1 MKTNDF
7 LCHRCN
13 YRWELLWSKD
23 DKITCPKCSSVKVRK
38 LIASPII
45 HMKTISDA
53 SLREQN
59 IIE

>member
-13 YRWELLWSKD
+13 YKWELLWSKD
-23 DKITCPKCSSVKVRK
+23 DIITCPKCESNKVRK

-45 HMKTISDA
+45 HMKGISDA
-53 SLREQN
+53 NLRDQG
-59 IIE
+59 IID